1 MSDKKWI
8 KKSEKNLEEIER
20 ATENFQIEKV
30 YQSKLELSSL
40 GVYGKKKI
48 QMSITCGN
56 DSRSKHQLTWSEC
69 VINAFYIVHKN
80 KNQTN

>member
-40 GVYGKKKI
+40 GVYGKKKFKCRLLVVTI
-48 QMSITCGN
+48 RDQN
-56 DSRSKHQLTWSEC
+56 
-69 VINAFYIVHKN
+69 INWLDPNVL
-80 KNQTN
+80 